1 MDTRARENEMKDG
14 EICYGLVGLGMG
26 GETHARE
33 LSKLQGA
40 RLAAV
45 YGRDE
50 DKAKAFAR
58 RFGVPKA
65 YSRYEALLEDPEL
78 DVINVATP
86 NGLHRDFATK
96 AADAGKHVLVE
107 KPLEISLA
115 RALEIVEA
123 CERNEVILGVIFQMR
138 FGESATRLKRA
149 IGEGRLGRVLVA
161 DAIDKEYRTPEY
173 YARDHWRGTRELE
186 GGGCLTTQSIHVI
199 DLLQWLAGPVE
210 SVYAKKRTA
219 LHSIETEDFAVS
231 IVTFC
236 SGALGVIESSTAV
249 KPSMKSRVEVHGTQG
264 SAIINGEWDQTFF
277 WDVGDDEK
285 IDAPEGFGFADIDDP
300 RGMPEDRHGLLFADI
315 NAAIKGRRAPQMTGR
330 EALKSVAIT
339 EAIYTSAESGR
350 EVSVIDLLCAHGIVE

>member
-1 MDTRARENEMKDG
+1 MKDG

-26 GETHARE
+26 GQTHARE
-33 LSKLQGA
+33 LSRLRGA
-40 RLAAV
+40 RLSAV

-50 DKAKAFAR
+50 DKTRTFAR
-58 RFGVPKA
+58 KFGIPKT
-65 YSRYEALLEDPEL
+65 YSRYESLLEDPEI
-78 DVINVATP
+78 DVVNVATP

-123 CERNEVILGVIFQMR
+123 CERNRVILGVIFQMR
-138 FGESATRLKRA
+138 FGQSATRLKRA
-149 IGEGRLGRVLVA
+149 IDEGRLGRLLVA
-161 DAIDKEYRTPEY
+161 DAIDKEYRPPEY
-173 YARDHWRGTRELE
+173 YARDYWRGTRELE

-219 LHSIETEDFAVS
+219 LHDIETEDYALS
-231 IVTFC
+231 IVTFIG
-236 SGALGVIESSTAV
+236 GALGVIESSTATW
-249 KPSMKSRVEVHGTQG
+249 PSMKSRVEIHGTEG

-277 WDVGDDEK
+277 WNVGDDEK
-285 IDAPEGFGFADIDDP
+285 VDAPEGFAFTDIDDP
-300 RGMPEDRHGLLFADI
+300 RGMPEERHGLLFADI
-315 NAAIKGRRAPQMTGR
+315 NAAIREGRPPLMTGR

-350 EVSVIDLLCAHGIVE
+350 EVSVSELLSGQGVSP

>member
-1 MDTRARENEMKDG
+1 MKDG

-26 GETHARE
+26 GETHARQ

-50 DKAKAFAR
+50 DKAKTFAKK
-58 RFGVPKA
+58 FAVPKT
-65 YSRYEALLEDPEL
+65 YSRYESLIEDPEI
-78 DVINVATP
+78 DVVNVATP
-86 NGLHRDFATK
+86 NALHRDFATK
-96 AADAGKHVLVE
+96 AARAGKHVVVE

-115 RALEIVEA
+115 RALEIVEV

-138 FGESATRLKRA
+138 FGDSATRLKRA

-161 DAIDKEYRTPEY
+161 DAIDKEYRPPEY
-173 YARDHWRGTRELE
+173 YARDYWRGTRELE

-219 LHSIETEDFAVS
+219 FHKIETEDFAVS
-231 IVTFC
+231 IVTFR
-236 SGALGVIESSTAV
+236 SGALGVIESSTAL

-285 IDAPEGFGFADIDDP
+285 IDAPEDFRFADIDDP
-300 RGMPEDRHGLLFADI
+300 RGMPEDRHGRLFADI
-315 NAAIKGRRAPQMTGR
+315 NAAIKDRRPPQISGR
-330 EALKSVAIT
+330 EALKSVAIA
-339 EAIYTSAESGR
+339 EAIYTSAESGK
-350 EVSVIDLLCAHGIVE
+350 EVSVSDLLSACGIDS